1 MDSTWSTD
9 NDMNS
14 RLKDLDLFAD
24 NCTADASVDLD
35 SNEFSDLLDDEG
47 NLLSELSGRCDNECL
62 AVG

>member
-1 MDSTWSTD
+1 
-9 NDMNS
+9 MNS
-14 RLKDLDLFAD
+14 RLENLDLFAD

-47 NLLSELSGRCDNECL
+47 NLLSELSGGCDNEGL